1 MYYHYKQLFLWTKVG
16 EYVSIVDIFGGSLT
30 FMKQCSD
37 IQSLFFFFFQNKIQ
51 LDKFSSIIFLYL
63 EGTSFCS
70 IKMESLF
77 ISMSIFVIA
86 YFSLNIFHFK
96 WGMIIF
102 HLYQFFPNTFS
113 MWNPAVVNTQ
123 EFTSSCQ
130 SMWYY

>member
-1 MYYHYKQLFLWTKVG
+1 MYYHYKQLFLWAKVG

-77 ISMSIFVIA
+77 ISMSIFLIA

-102 HLYQFFPNTFS
+102 HLYINFS
-113 MWNPAVVNTQ
+113 QILFLCETPL
-123 EFTSSCQ
+123 
-130 SMWYY
+130 

>member
-1 MYYHYKQLFLWTKVG
+1 MYYHYKQLFLWTKVV

-77 ISMSIFVIA
+77 ISMSIFLIG

-113 MWNPAVVNTQ
+113 M
-123 EFTSSCQ
+123 
-130 SMWYY
+130 